1 MSFNDHRFLDSRLVS
16 KGIVEMCKHEIFD
29 RRESINREQESLLQ
43 IFFVYRIKC
52 FIETVIPDEIKLY
65 YSASNKLLNKAKQSK

>member
-16 KGIVEMCKHEIFD
+16 KGIVEMCKHEMF

-52 FIETVIPDEIKLY
+52 LIETVIPDEIKLY
-65 YSASNKLLNKAKQSK
+65 YSASNNKAKQSK